1 VATDD
6 ALTDF
11 QHVLIEAFFSLPE
24 SAGFLLAGGA
34 GLVAAGMSSRPTDDV
49 DLFGSDLDA
58 GVAAAGD
65 ALETLSVDR
74 GWQVI
79 RLQDAHTFRRIQ
91 IETDDEALLVDLAID
106 SSPVGT
112 VHMTTVAPT
121 YAPLELAARKL
132 LALFDRAAARDFA
145 DVHTLSA
152 RFDVDVMIAH
162 AGEVDGGF
170 DLTVFVSMLRTID
183 RFSDEELAATGSD
196 PEKLRAFFRALAER
210 LRALN

>member
-1 VATDD
+1 MATDD
-6 ALTDF
+6 ALTTF
-11 QHVLIEAFFSLPE
+11 QHVVIEAFFSLSE

-49 DLFGSDLDA
+49 DFFGSDLDA
-58 GVAAAGD
+58 GIVAAAD
-65 ALETLSVDR
+65 ALEALSVNR
-74 GWQVI
+74 GWQVT

-91 IETDDEALLVDLAID
+91 IDTADEALLVDLAVD

-112 VHMTTVAPT
+112 VHMTSVAPT
-121 YAPLELAARKL
+121 YAPQELAARKL

-152 RFDVDVMIAH
+152 QFDIDVLIAH
-162 AGEVDGGF
+162 AADLDGGF

-183 RFSDEELAATGSD
+183 RFSNDELASTGSD
-196 PEKLRAFFRALAER
+196 PETLRAFFRALSDTLSASI
-210 LRALN
+210 